1 MLTST
6 DRMLLGLWL
15 LPVALGLAVGLRTG
29 DDEGPVLLFVTAI
42 VAALYLVVAAGMLH
56 FARRR
61 RHWAG
66 VLGADRP
73 ATTTPDGDR
82 TPPLAAVETPGERG
96 RRVAVRALLLL
107 VVIPAA
113 VHLVVAEGGWTFVV
127 VAAQL
132 ITVVTMAAHVHR
144 SAAEPEPAVP

>member
-6 DRMLLGLWL
+6 DKTLLGLWL

-29 DDEGPVLLFVTAI
+29 DDEGPVLLFVTAV
-42 VAALYLVVAAGMLH
+42 VAALYLVVTAGMLH
-56 FARRR
+56 YARRR
-61 RHWAG
+61 SRWAD
-66 VLGADRP
+66 VLGAAEP
-73 ATTTPDGDR
+73 TGTGLDGDR
-82 TPPLAAVETPGERG
+82 TAPPAGAETPGERG
-96 RRVAVRALLLL
+96 RLVAVRALQLL

-132 ITVVTMAAHVHR
+132 ITVVTMAAHVHQ
-144 SAAEPEPAVP
+144 SAAEPRPVVP